1 MSPLMYVIH
10 YTGIHQFLTTSAP
23 DLQMVF
29 DSACG
34 FWNVHSVLLHH
45 VEDMVERITNLRSEA
60 RLLCKMKPE
69 EVKES
74 CMYTGTAWK
83 WATSSQTLII
93 TLLQLLYSIQQN
105 CVPLSPPAF

>member
-1 MSPLMYVIH
+1 MSRLMYIIH

-60 RLLCKMKPE
+60 RLLCKMNPE

-74 CMYTGTAWK
+74 CMSTGTTWK
-83 WATSSQTLII
+83 IFI
-93 TLLQLLYSIQQN
+93 TLLVLYCSVPQN
-105 CVPLSPPAF
+105 LNAPFACGSPCIL